1 MNFKRIL
8 ALFLCAVLS
17 LSFFSCRKVD
27 KGDKDEG
34 DGGKDK
40 NDATEVIDYSA
51 PAVWSDTTTVTHSMF
66 IYYFNAYY
74 RSYIEEYDS
83 QLEAIGLDPT
93 KSLSIQTY
101 NKEYTWH
108 QYFTLQVYSQLR
120 ELIALADAAKAEG
133 MTLTEEDKKE
143 IASQAKNYEKLAKD
157 AGIDIDEYVE
167 KVYGTGVTVDTMK
180 AANELRFFANKYYE
194 KLIASYVYTED
205 ECEEHYF
212 KNSDS
217 FLHFDY
223 IKNTVPKKDAAE
235 LKKCKD
241 EKSFVD
247 TLRKIITK
255 NNFLDDYDRFAD
267 TIEQQLQR
275 KYVRRA
281 SYNKNSDFCKWAV
294 KSQRRP
300 YDIYTKTESS
310 GDVTVIMLL
319 PTDEVNS
326 SNGVT
331 YRDDVPL
338 KNVKYIYFEATDNDT
353 DAHTKA
359 ESIYKNWQEEPT
371 EARFDTLI
379 EKHGGGTENDIDKG
393 DFDKVLIDWI
403 FDKKRQAGDVGVIDI
418 PTGSY
423 LIYQLPDGEP
433 AWLTEVREDLKNAAY
448 SEDLNKLMDAHPTE
462 YEVEIVYNVQEIR
475 AQKVDNSEAK

>member
-1 MNFKRIL
+1 MKFKRIIAFIL
-8 ALFLCAVLS
+8 ASVIALS
-17 LSFFSCRKVD
+17 LFGCRKVD
-27 KGDKDEG
+27 GDGDKDGEKGDKDEAG
-34 DGGKDK
+34 AK
-40 NDATEVIDYSA
+40 IDYSL
-51 PAVWSDTTTVTHSMF
+51 PAVWSDTTTVTYGMF

-74 RSYIEEYDS
+74 RSYVEEYDN
-83 QLEAIGLDPT
+83 QLESIGLDPT

-101 NKEYTWH
+101 NNEYTWH
-108 QYFTLQVYSQLR
+108 QYFTIQVYSQLR

-133 MTLTEEDKKE
+133 MTLTEDDKKE
-143 IASQAKNYEKLAKD
+143 IGSQAENYEKLAKD
-157 AGIDIDEYVE
+157 AGVSLEEYIT
-167 KVYGTGVTVDTMK
+167 KVYGEGVTVDMMK
-180 AANELRFFANKYYE
+180 SANELRFLANKYYE
-194 KLIASYVYTED
+194 KLMAGYEYTDE
-205 ECEEHYF
+205 ECEEHYL
-212 KNSDS
+212 KNTDS

-223 IKNTVPKKDAAE
+223 IKNTVPKKDADE

-241 EKSFVD
+241 EASFVE

-255 NNFLDDYDRFAD
+255 NNFLDDYDRFAE
-267 TIEQQLQR
+267 TIEKQLER

-294 KSQRRP
+294 KSERRP

-319 PTDEVNS
+319 PTVEVNS

-338 KNVKYIYFEATDNDT
+338 KNVKFIFFEANENDET

-371 EARFDTLI
+371 EARFDALI
-379 EKHGGGTENDIDKG
+379 EKHGGGTTTDIDKSS
-393 DFDKVLIDWI
+393 FDKLLIDWI
-403 FDKKRQAGDVGVIDI
+403 FDSARQAGDVGIIDVSI
-418 PTGSY
+418 GSY

-433 AWLTEVREDLKNAAY
+433 AWLTEVREDLKEAAY
-448 SEDLNKLMDAHPTE
+448 SEDLNKLIDAHPTK
-462 YEVEIVYNVQEIR
+462 YEAEIIYNVQEIKL
-475 AQKVDNSEAK
+475 QKADSSEAK